1 MKEKVCGSG
10 DFTIIS
16 LFCPSVLLYNVIIKS
31 KPLWMLHK

>member
-16 LFCPSVLLYNVIIKS
+16 LFCPSALLYNVIIKS
-31 KPLWMLHK
+31 KLLCKLHK

>member
-16 LFCPSVLLYNVIIKS
+16 LFRPSALLYNVIINNKMLC
-31 KPLWMLHK
+31 KLHK

>member
-16 LFCPSVLLYNVIIKS
+16 LFCQSALLYNVIIKS
-31 KPLWMLHK
+31 KMLCKLHK

>member
-16 LFCPSVLLYNVIIKS
+16 LFCLSALLYNVIIKS
-31 KPLWMLHK
+31 KMLCKLNK

>member
-16 LFCPSVLLYNVIIKS
+16 LFCTSALLYNVIIKS
-31 KPLWMLHK
+31 KLLCKLHK

>member
-16 LFCPSVLLYNVIIKS
+16 LFCPSALLYNVIIKS
-31 KPLWMLHK
+31 KSLWMLHK

>member
-16 LFCPSVLLYNVIIKS
+16 LFWLSALLYNVIIKS
-31 KPLWMLHK
+31 KMLCKLHK

>member
-16 LFCPSVLLYNVIIKS
+16 LFCPFALLYNVIIKS
-31 KPLWMLHK
+31 KMLCKLHK

>member
-16 LFCPSVLLYNVIIKS
+16 LFCQSALLYNVIIKS
-31 KPLWMLHK
+31 KSLCKLHK

>member
-16 LFCPSVLLYNVIIKS
+16 LFCPSALLYNVIIKS
-31 KPLWMLHK
+31 KSLCKLHE

>member
-16 LFCPSVLLYNVIIKS
+16 LFRPSALLYNVIIKR
-31 KPLWMLHK
+31 KMLCKLYK